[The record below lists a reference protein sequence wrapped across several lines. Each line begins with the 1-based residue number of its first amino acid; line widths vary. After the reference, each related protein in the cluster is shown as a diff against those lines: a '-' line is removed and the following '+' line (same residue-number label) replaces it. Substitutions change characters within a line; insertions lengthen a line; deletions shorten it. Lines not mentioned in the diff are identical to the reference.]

1 MKKSKIA
8 IFLLIIV
15 LLIFGYRY
23 YKVNHNVPLKYT
35 MEYYENGNYADCE
48 GLEVK
53 ILSTEVRKTDA
64 TNKIGT
70 EFIELVVNSEIVNT
84 TSEVKDANT
93 FQESAIVIDCYSAY
107 AGPVKLD
114 KGDLK
119 NIQPGE
125 KLLVTQ
131 VYTLEKE
138 RYEKGKES
146 VYMYLGTK
154 LYPNEIKEKFH
165 EGIRYRKA
173 LKV

>member
-8 IFLLIIV
+8 IFLLITI

-35 MEYYENGNYADCE
+35 MEYYKNKNYADCE
-48 GLEVK
+48 GLEIK

-93 FQESAIVIDCYSAY
+93 FQESPIVIDYYSAY
-107 AGPVKLD
+107 AGPAKLD

-125 KLLVTQ
+125 KLLLTQ

-138 RYEKGKES
+138 VYEKGKDN
-146 VYMYLGTK
+146 VYMYLGEK
-154 LYPNEIKEKFH
+154 LYPNETKEKFH

-173 LKV
+173 IKV